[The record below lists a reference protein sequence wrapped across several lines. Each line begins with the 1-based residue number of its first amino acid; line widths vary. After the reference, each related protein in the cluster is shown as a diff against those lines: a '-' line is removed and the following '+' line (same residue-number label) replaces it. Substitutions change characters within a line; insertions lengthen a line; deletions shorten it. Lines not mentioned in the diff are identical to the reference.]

1 MGYESRIFVA
11 EKCDDCISESGRVY
25 ARIIASFDLSC
36 VGNDVLSVIDKS
48 PETNTFISFR
58 GETGVFT
65 DNYGKVMREIDVPTL
80 LDTLEKAE
88 ANEHYR
94 RYTPLIGMLKG
105 FNLREWDNLICL
117 HFGY

>member
-1 MGYESRIFVA
+1 MGYESRIYVA
-11 EKCDDCISESGRVY
+11 EKCDDFISESGRVF
-25 ARIIASFDLSC
+25 ARVITSFDLSC

-48 PETNTFISFR
+48 PETDAFIFL
-58 GETGVFT
+58 GEHDEVFT
-65 DNYGKVMREIDVPTL
+65 DAYGKVMKEIAVPTL
-80 LDTLEKAE
+80 LETLEKAE

-105 FNLREWDNLICL
+105 FDLNEWDNLVCL